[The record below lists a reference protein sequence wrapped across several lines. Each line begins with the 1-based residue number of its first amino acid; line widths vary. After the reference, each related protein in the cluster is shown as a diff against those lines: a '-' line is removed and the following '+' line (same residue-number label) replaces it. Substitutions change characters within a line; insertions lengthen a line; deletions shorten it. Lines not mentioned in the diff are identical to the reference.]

1 MKIEIK
7 ILLVTL
13 FISSQV
19 AAQNTWV
26 QKADYAG
33 GVRTGSAEARELKQT
48 GILVYGQRRNKFKLV
63 SLSVHTRINWACLSA
78 PMELTSV

>member
-1 MKIEIK
+1 MKIVIR

-26 QKADYAG
+26 QKADYGG
-33 GVRTGSAEARELKQT
+33 GVRTGSAGFSIGSNGYL
-48 GILVYGQRRNKFKLV
+48 GV
-63 SLSVHTRINWACLSA
+63 WAKK
-78 PMELTSV
+78 E